1 MKQLFFALAIFALV
15 AACPAATFTTSDFC
29 TNEYDGIASGTVP
42 NPGAPQ
48 NGVLQG
54 LLDQATNGPLVL
66 VVDGHYTVR
75 DLGIRANT
83 RITANPGCGFILA
96 SNACEPVIGN
106 LDWTNAAG
114 GILDSNI
121 MVDGLTVNCAMSY
134 QHTTGP
140 HVTAAFQRG
149 TGTGFGRGTNFTGA
163 LCGFQFIGVQNLTLT
178 NVTVLNN
185 DRAGDYYSGCGNYAF
200 FTMNFSNVFIDG
212 CRADIG
218 GPLAAFA
225 TDGADGFHFNGPGRR
240 LTIQNCWIAS
250 GDDAIALNADD
261 GVGTN
266 WLATNAIPY
275 SPYYTGGPLS
285 NVVISNIY
293 FGNCAAGIR
302 LLSGA
307 DKIQDVWIENVSGT
321 CASQWVKM
329 DSYDPAWTYPWG
341 TGHFGNIHVSNI
353 NMTTYGG
360 YFYQSS
366 FYYLELG
373 SSGSSYTNYCD
384 SLYLDHIVCANAA
397 NHFANLAALG
407 INGSFGTAVI
417 TNCTLTA
424 RLSGTDWGGVGSI
437 GAPSGGTLVLNNNRF
452 TETYQPNQIP
462 PWNNVGALFFNGPPS
477 CIITNVSGSGNSV
490 LGFSS
495 MFYNA
500 SSALNLNMSAFLAGT
515 NMQSPQFHII
525 TNGVEVS
532 VSTNDLPLDLPLVVT
547 IAALTGGTNGT
558 AYNQSLSAI
567 GGQPPYHWTADSDAL
582 PAGLTLATN
591 GVLSGTPT
599 TDGDFSF
606 AVQVTDALSA
616 TAAQTVA
623 LSLSRTPRV
632 YPTSVFL
639 SLYGPVG
646 SNYVLQVSTNLL
658 NWSPV
663 STSTIPVSGT
673 ITVSN
678 TISDYRQRYYRYYFQ

>member
-1 MKQLFFALAIFALV
+1 MKKLFLALAVFAVV
-15 AACPAATFTTSDFC
+15 ADCPAATFTTSDFC
-29 TNEYDGIASGTVP
+29 TNEYAGIASGTVP

-48 NGVLQG
+48 NDVLQG
-54 LLDQATNGPLVL
+54 LLDQATNGPLTL

-106 LDWTNAAG
+106 LNWTNGAG

-121 MVDGLTVNCAMSY
+121 LIDGLTVNCAMTY

-149 TGTGFGRGTNFTGA
+149 TGSGFGRGTNFTGA

-185 DRAGDYYSGCGNYAF
+185 DRAGDYYSGVGNYAF
-200 FTMNFSNVFIDG
+200 FTMNFSNVMIDQ

-218 GPLAAFA
+218 GPFAAFA

-261 GVGTN
+261 GVGAN
-266 WLATNAIPY
+266 WPATNVAPY

-285 NVVISNIY
+285 DIIISNIC

-307 DKIQDVWIENVSGT
+307 DKIQNVWIGVVSGT

-341 TGHFGNIHVSNI
+341 TGHFGNLVFSNI
-353 NMTTYGG
+353 NLTAYGS
-360 YFYQSS
+360 YFYQSA

-384 SLYLDHIVCANAA
+384 SLYLDDIVCANAA
-397 NHFANLAALG
+397 NHFANIAALG

-424 RLSGTDWGGVGSI
+424 ILNTRDWGGVGSI
-437 GAPSGGTLVLNNNRF
+437 DAPSGGTLVLNNNRF
-452 TETYQPNQIP
+452 TETYPPNQIP
-462 PWNNVGALFFNGPPS
+462 PWNNVGALYFNGPPA

-495 MFYNA
+495 FFYNA
-500 SSALNLNMSAFLAGT
+500 SSALNLNMDPFLVGT
-515 NMQSPQFHII
+515 DLLAPQYHLI
-525 TNGVEVS
+525 TNGVEVYLSTLILPPVVLSASLPAGKNS
-532 VSTNDLPLDLPLVVT
+532 V
-547 IAALTGGTNGT
+547 
-558 AYNQSLSAI
+558 AYNQPLNA
-567 GGQPPYHWTADSDAL
+567 GAGVVPYSWMINSGTL
-582 PAGLTLATN
+582 PSGLALATN
-591 GVLSGTPT
+591 GIISGTPT
-599 TDGDFSF
+599 TNGIFSF
-606 AVQVTDALSA
+606 TVELTDAASETA
-616 TAAQTVA
+616 TQA
-623 LSLSRTPRV
+623 LTLNVFP
-632 YPTSVFL
+632 PDPPPLTSVTLLL
-639 SLYGPVG
+639 SGPAG

-658 NWSPV
+658 HWSPV
-663 STSTIPVSGT
+663 STSTIPVNGT
-673 ITVSN
+673 ITISN
-678 TISDYRQRYYRYYFQ
+678 TLSDYRQRFYRYYFQ